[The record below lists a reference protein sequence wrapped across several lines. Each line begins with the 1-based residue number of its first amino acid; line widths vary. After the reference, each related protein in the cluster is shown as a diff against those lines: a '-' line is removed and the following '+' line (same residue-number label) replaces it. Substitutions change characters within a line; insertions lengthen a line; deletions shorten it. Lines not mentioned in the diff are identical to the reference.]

1 MKEAKLYI
9 AETPG
14 GAFKAYAVGFGDDY
28 KPGANAR
35 TKYKSIPDQP
45 FRGFEDKEEVRLFLL
60 EKFTNFKAFNEW
72 AESCGNGSLCLK
84 DISSWDEV
92 LLPGSKS
99 SGKKKTRKKRRNVAT
114 KRMVVKNEEEE
125 NLDIEEPDDDEPFEP
140 QSKPL
145 VRKQKIQPSK
155 QSLGI
160 PIEIREETA
169 ANNFTYEQY
178 KQVAEGIVQDFEN
191 TLLSCM
197 VYNVH
202 LNAANLVHAYRA
214 LKLINVLQWTA
225 ALEAARMA
233 AIQDQTWKKFYE
245 SILNANKMVG
255 LPV

>member
-14 GAFKAYAVGFGDDY
+14 GAYKAYAVGFGDEY

-45 FRGFEDKEEVRLFLL
+45 FRGYDEKEDVRLFLL
-60 EKFTNFKAFNEW
+60 EKFSNFKAFTEW
-72 AESCGNGSLCLK
+72 AENCGNGSLLLK
-84 DISSWDEV
+84 DISKWEEM
-92 LLPGSKS
+92 LLPGSRVS
-99 SGKKKTRKKRRNVAT
+99 NQKKTRKKRRNVAT
-114 KRMVVKNEEEE
+114 KRIVTKSEEE
-125 NLDIEEPDDDEPFEP
+125 NTEDEDIEDEEPFEP
-140 QSKPL
+140 KSKPL
-145 VRKQKIQPSK
+145 TRKNKPQQQ

-160 PIEIREETA
+160 PIEIREEMA
-169 ANNFTYEQY
+169 ANNFTYDQY
-178 KQVAEGIVQDFEN
+178 KQIAEGIVQDFEN

-197 VYNVH
+197 VYNVQ

-245 SILNANKMVG
+245 SILNANKIVG